1 MYIKL
6 NMFRE
11 NLKYKEM
18 KLFGTINQMP
28 EGMKKILERRWT
40 FVFRE
45 NIFKKIKE
53 RRYENL

>member
-1 MYIKL
+1 
-6 NMFRE
+6 MFRE

-18 KLFGTINQMP
+18 KLFGIINQMP

>member
-18 KLFGTINQMP
+18 KLFGIINQMP
-28 EGMKKILERRWT
+28 EGMKKILERRRA